1 MISTPQTT
9 FSIAPA
15 DRLGEVQE
23 YYFSKKLREIAQL
36 QAMGKHIINLGIGSP
51 DLPPH
56 PSVIRTL
63 QEAAAHPD
71 NHAYQSYSGIPELR
85 TAFAEW
91 YQRYFDVELNPA
103 SEVLPL
109 IGSKEGIM
117 HLSMAFLNSGDEVL
131 VPNPGYPTYRA
142 AAELAGARVR
152 YYELNADRGWL
163 PDLDELAGSDL
174 QRVKIMW
181 VNYPHMPTGTPAS
194 AEFFRD
200 LVDFARANR
209 ILLVNDNPYAF
220 ILAQQQT
227 SLLAAPGARE
237 VALELNSLSKA
248 HNMAGW
254 RVGAL
259 LGRSELVQTVLR
271 FKSNMDSG
279 MYKPLQL
286 AAVTALRLEPTW
298 YADLNAHYR
307 ERRMA
312 ARAILDELGC
322 KYDQDQ
328 VGLFVWAAVPEKT
341 GDGFALSDRVLYEN
355 DVFLT
360 PGGIFGDRGIPYVR
374 ISLCGS
380 TEQFELALDRIR
392 QSTKGGTRL

>member
-1 MISTPQTT
+1 MIPTPNTT

-23 YYFSKKLREIAQL
+23 YYFSKKLREIAEL
-36 QAMGKHIINLGIGSP
+36 RAAGKDIINLGIGSP

-56 PSVIRTL
+56 PAVIRTL
-63 QEAAAHPD
+63 QEAAAHPG
-71 NHAYQSYSGIPELR
+71 NHAYQSYNGIPELR
-85 TAFAEW
+85 AAFAEW
-91 YQRYFDVELNPA
+91 YRRYFDVSLNPA
-103 SEVLPL
+103 DEILPL

-117 HLSMAFLNSGDEVL
+117 HLSMAFLNAGDEVL

-152 YYELNADRGWL
+152 YYDLQPENGWL
-163 PDLDELAGSDL
+163 PDLDLLAGADL

-181 VNYPHMPTGTPAS
+181 VNYPHMPTGTPADR
-194 AEFFRD
+194 AFFRD

-220 ILAQQQT
+220 ILAREQH

-259 LGRSELVQTVLR
+259 LGRSELIQTVLR
-271 FKSNMDSG
+271 YKSNMDSG

-286 AAVTALRLEPTW
+286 AAVTALQLDNAW
-298 YADLNAHYR
+298 YEELNGHYR
-307 ERRMA
+307 ERRRA

-322 KYDQDQ
+322 TYDPDQ
-328 VGLFVWAAVPEKT
+328 VGLFVWAAVPEAIQ
-341 GDGFALSDRVLYEN
+341 DGFQLSDRVLYES

-360 PGGIFGDRGIPYVR
+360 PGGIFGDRGTPFVR

-380 TEQFELALDRIR
+380 TEQFERALDRIR